1 MSIMSRR
8 RRLLKNR
15 IRFLKTG
22 RAADFAFLRHVHLVD
37 LIAFVIG
44 IFMAPLGA
52 VGRPRQRRQQ
62 LFCVAREG
70 IFARRIKTNLPM
82 CLRRC
87 ESSSLGRFAE
97 RVLTCLHLPAAE
109 VPCETAPFASFSGR
123 TEKEGPAR
131 PECISMSS
139 SVVKAI
145 KKASIIRNF
154 YEWF

>member
-22 RAADFAFLRHVHLVD
+22 RAADFAFLRHVRLVD

-52 VGRPRQRRQQ
+52 VGRPRQHPQQ

-70 IFARRIKTNLPM
+70 IFA
-82 CLRRC
+82 
-87 ESSSLGRFAE
+87 
-97 RVLTCLHLPAAE
+97 PAAHGRGKNE
-109 VPCETAPFASFSGR
+109 PFHVFET
-123 TEKEGPAR
+123 
-131 PECISMSS
+131 M
-139 SVVKAI
+139 
-145 KKASIIRNF
+145 
-154 YEWF
+154 